1 MSAPVPPDE
10 GGGRTGGGET
20 DGGGTGGGGS
30 GGDPNGFVVV
40 FEFGE
45 GLNENQK
52 AIFDA
57 AAKRWME
64 IIQGTTNGRNLR
76 LVIAASGPSIDGP
89 GRVLGQAGPTRVRP
103 SDRLPVAGIM
113 EFDRAD
119 LAALESDGSLQDVIL
134 HEMGHVLGIG
144 TLWETQ
150 NLLRGANTNNPVNVG
165 ENAMREYA
173 TLLGPSEP
181 PITPV
186 PVANTGGPGTAL
198 GHWRETTFDF
208 ELMTGFAEQAPAV
221 MPLSRLTVATLQ
233 DLGYQVS
240 YDAADPYSLPRP
252 SIMSSAASKGH
263 SCCKAMKRPDFSIE

>member
-1 MSAPVPPDE
+1 MSEPVPPGE
-10 GGGRTGGGET
+10 GGGGT
-20 DGGGTGGGGS
+20 DGGGTGGGGT
-30 GGDPNGFVVV
+30 GVGDPNGFVVV

-64 IIQGTTNGRNLR
+64 IIQRTTNGRNLR

-119 LAALESDGSLQDVIL
+119 LAALERDGSLQDVIL

-150 NLLRGANTNNPVNVG
+150 NLLRGTNTNNPVYVG
-165 ENAMREYA
+165 ANAMREYA

-181 PITPV
+181 PSTPV

-208 ELMTGFAEQAPAV
+208 ELMTGFAEQAPIA

-240 YDAADPYSLPRP
+240 YDAADPYSLPLT
-252 SIMSSAASKGH
+252 SIMSSAPSKGH
-263 SCCKAMKRPDFSIE
+263 PCCKAKKRPIFSIE

>member
-1 MSAPVPPDE
+1 MGGLCSRTPPDE
-10 GGGRTGGGET
+10 
-20 DGGGTGGGGS
+20 DGGGTGGGGGGGT
-30 GGDPNGFVVV
+30 GGDPTGFVVV

-64 IIQGTTNGRNLR
+64 IVQKTTNGRNLR
-76 LVIAASGPSIDGP
+76 LVITASGPRIDGP
-89 GRVLGQAGPTRVRP
+89 GRVLGQAGPTRLRL

-119 LAALESDGSLQDVIL
+119 LADLERDGSLKDVIL

-144 TLWETQ
+144 TLWETK
-150 NLLRGANTNNPVNVG
+150 NLLTGTATNNPQYVG

-181 PITPV
+181 PTPV